1 MVNPKYADLPGIAYD
16 QPDVYETSDLP
27 EVDQSENL
35 YDEDPEN
42 ECIERLHISA
52 KDAFSKFR
60 GKYLTGNVDFS
71 DRLSKRIRTGYDAR
85 SGEWE
90 LAAEGEKETPFQ
102 KFHRLQC
109 ETRELFE
116 ELTVLQQNEK
126 DVNKG
131 TYEDMVAHV
140 AASQKLIESLQL
152 QEDTNPKQITNLNK
166 LNEQIKQLQLNEAN
180 KTPETSSK
188 SKKES
193 SLMISTKIADLMQR
207 LHELESKVGVTPERL
222 SRLMLATGRNTLMEA
237 AQVLSSRVSMLQSP
251 QLDQIDMRL
260 GFIGSKM
267 DSIITQQ
274 GGAQAAEKDQKIIE
288 LYDHIKKSED
298 IYQLV
303 PDLLERMQAL
313 TELHK
318 EASNFTKS
326 LAELETLQK
335 TITTGVQNNKA
346 LLQGVQEVFAS
357 SLQNINTEIA
367 KLDER
372 LNKISK
378 K

>member
-193 SLMISTKIADLMQR
+193 TLMISTKIADLMQR